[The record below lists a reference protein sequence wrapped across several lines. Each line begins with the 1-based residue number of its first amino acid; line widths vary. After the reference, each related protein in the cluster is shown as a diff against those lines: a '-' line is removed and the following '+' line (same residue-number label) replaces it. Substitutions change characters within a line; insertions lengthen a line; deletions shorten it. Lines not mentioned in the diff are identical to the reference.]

1 MSLRRGVLMA
11 WEGNPSSPA
20 WARMLT
26 GGLAPLGVAYGA
38 VMSHRRRRHEVG
50 KTRAEK
56 IPAPVVSV
64 GNLTL
69 GGTGKTPAV
78 AWMLEKLLAR
88 GRKPAVVS
96 RGYGGRPRDVMVVGD
111 GQGKR
116 MPSPPAADEAA
127 MLARRYP
134 ALPVLTGADRS
145 FVARKAVEEFG
156 ADVVVLDDGFQH
168 LALAR
173 EMDMVL
179 LRGDHPFGNGRA
191 TPAGALREPVSALR
205 CADAVLVMGACA
217 ARTRSEIRSLAPDAP
232 VFAGNLEPHSLW
244 NARGERTGLPDAL
257 GGARVV
263 AVSGLGNPRAFERTL
278 ESLRVEVLAHHAYP
292 DHAHYALADGVRL
305 ISSLRKTG
313 ADFIL
318 TTEKDGVKLSPLLQ
332 AVPLRILR
340 VVMKVAEDAEATAL
354 VERKLSVS

>member
-1 MSLRRGVLMA
+1 MSLRRGVLAA
-11 WEGNPSSPA
+11 WEGSPGSPA
-20 WARMLT
+20 WARALT
-26 GGLAPLGVAYGA
+26 GGLAPLGAAYGA
-38 VMSHRRRRHEVG
+38 VMAVRRRRHEVG
-50 KTRAEK
+50 KSRAER

-78 AWMLEKLLAR
+78 AWLLEKLLAG

-111 GQGKR
+111 GKGAR
-116 MPSPPAADEAA
+116 MPAPPAADEAA

-156 ADVVVLDDGFQH
+156 ADVVLLDDGFQH

-173 EMDMVL
+173 QMDLVL
-179 LRGDHPFGNGRA
+179 LRGERPFGNGRV

-205 CADAVLVMGACA
+205 CADAVLVTGECA
-217 ARTRSEIRSLAPDAP
+217 ARTRDEIRSLAPNAP
-232 VFAGNLEPHSLW
+232 VFAGSLEPHSLW
-244 NARGERTGLPDAL
+244 DARGESAGLPDAL
-257 GGARVV
+257 AGARVV

-278 ESLRVEVLAHHAYP
+278 ESLRVEALAHHAYP

-318 TTEKDGVKLSPLLQ
+318 TTEKDGVKLAPLLRG
-332 AVPLRILR
+332 APLRILR
-340 VVMKVAEDAEATAL
+340 VVMRIDEDAEAAAL
-354 VERKLSVS
+354 VERKVSAS